1 MKNKINNITKM
12 GMLQGL
18 TALAA
23 GSAVVRPASHPDA
36 VFGLT
41 WLLLQTVRELFFVTF
56 LQQPRR
62 THCKSKQQIEKT
74 TKTRKAIMK
83 TANRIISADFGAGAL
98 KSYFTLASAAAL
110 VVMATSQAPAQLLN
124 PGIFPPRSSLYGQT
138 YGQWAAAWEIWTFS
152 TPFSI
157 CPAADTTGQFAYVNQ
172 DLSSPVFFL
181 APDFGGTV
189 VRTVTVPPNKALFFP
204 LVFAAV
210 FYFPGPLQIPN
221 QIQPYNAS
229 VNSAVLAGVA
239 VPFGAAVGNARG
251 WNANLVAKA
260 TALACEVDGVPV
272 ASLFSYREQSPVF
285 SFVLPVDNAF
295 GDPALSGLTSYPT
308 VDAGIYLMLAP
319 LSAGQHTIHFH
330 AEETSPVTFVE
341 DVTYNLTV
349 Q

>member
-1 MKNKINNITKM
+1 M
-12 GMLQGL
+12 
-18 TALAA
+18 
-23 GSAVVRPASHPDA
+23 
-36 VFGLT
+36 
-41 WLLLQTVRELFFVTF
+41 
-56 LQQPRR
+56 
-62 THCKSKQQIEKT
+62 
-74 TKTRKAIMK
+74 
-83 TANRIISADFGAGAL
+83 
-98 KSYFTLASAAAL
+98 
-110 VVMATSQAPAQLLN
+110 
-124 PGIFPPRSSLYGQT
+124 
-138 YGQWAAAWEIWTFS
+138 
-152 TPFSI
+152 
-157 CPAADTTGQFAYVNQ
+157 CPAADTTGQFAHVNQ
-172 DLSSPVFFL
+172 DLNSPVFFL

-221 QIQPYNAS
+221 QIQPEINAS
-229 VNSAVLAGVA
+229 VNSPVGVAGVA

-251 WNANLVAKA
+251 WAANVVAKA

-330 AEETSPVTFVE
+330 AEEPPPYAFVE